1 MERQYLY
8 SADILLPEGC
18 DWQKWSVIA
27 CDQYTSDP
35 VYWETVNQIVGTAP
49 SALNMVLPEIYLE
62 KEGVEER
69 IAAIRA
75 CMNRYL
81 ESVLREEKDALLYTE
96 RCLSSGA
103 VRHSIIGAVDLMDYD
118 FRRGAESPIRA
129 TEGTVLSRIPPRVKI
144 REGAALELPHVILL
158 MDDKAE
164 TVVEPLAEQTSE
176 MLPLYN
182 FELMMNGGHLRG
194 FRLTEAQK
202 QRVICAISA
211 LAEPDV
217 YYEKYGEKN
226 PLVFAVGDGNHS
238 LATAKTA
245 FEQIRQT
252 LSEDEAMRHPARY
265 ALVEVMNL
273 HDASLCFEPIY
284 RVMFGVDSEDL
295 IQSLCRYYP
304 DTVRLPGVTD
314 TDTEGDTFVCLSGG
328 REETVIVR
336 NPSAQLPVGTLQ
348 TFLDDY
354 LQIHSGA
361 SVDYIHGTA
370 ATRELSRKKD
380 TVGFLFR
387 GMEKDDLFRTV
398 IKDGAL
404 PRKTFS
410 MGEADDK
417 RFYLEGR
424 KIR

>member
-81 ESVLREEKDALLYTE
+81 EGVLREEKDALLYTE

-118 FRRGAESPIRA
+118 FRRGADSPIRA

-182 FELMMNGGHLRG
+182 FELMMNGGHRC
-194 FRLTEAQK
+194 
-202 QRVICAISA
+202 V
-211 LAEPDV
+211 
-217 YYEKYGEKN
+217 
-226 PLVFAVGDGNHS
+226 
-238 LATAKTA
+238 
-245 FEQIRQT
+245 
-252 LSEDEAMRHPARY
+252 
-265 ALVEVMNL
+265 
-273 HDASLCFEPIY
+273 
-284 RVMFGVDSEDL
+284 
-295 IQSLCRYYP
+295 
-304 DTVRLPGVTD
+304 
-314 TDTEGDTFVCLSGG
+314 
-328 REETVIVR
+328 
-336 NPSAQLPVGTLQ
+336 
-348 TFLDDY
+348 
-354 LQIHSGA
+354 
-361 SVDYIHGTA
+361 
-370 ATRELSRKKD
+370 
-380 TVGFLFR
+380 
-387 GMEKDDLFRTV
+387 
-398 IKDGAL
+398 
-404 PRKTFS
+404 
-410 MGEADDK
+410 
-417 RFYLEGR
+417 
-424 KIR
+424 